1 MPSSPVRPIVQPT
14 PQPIEMANLTSSK
27 AAEAMISGP
36 VEAFT
41 DDSKAG
47 QDWAEDADEL
57 LAAAAR
63 YAEFEKNLS
72 IAQSIKIFKRAIA
85 WVFYSQLVIFGYGID
100 GVIAAS
106 LVAIP
111 KFREDYGEAFD
122 TGSSEVAYIVS
133 AKWLSAWAGA
143 SQLMA
148 IIGAAAVGYVADKIG
163 RKYTNLILCIISV
176 AAVAIQYFSNGSL
189 AIMTA
194 GKAVNGIPIGG
205 WLVLGPLYAS
215 EVAPLQLRGWLIALT
230 NFVQFTG
237 LFIFFG
243 VLNKL
248 GPLPTADSYKIAI
261 ALQWV
266 VPSIVILTIYFFPE
280 SPVWLVSVKKRDRAI
295 KSIRR
300 IYGSNPQIDQAGLLA
315 QIDVANKRQYAES
328 KEAVTYA
335 DCFTKA
341 NRKRTLISVFIFTSL
356 QFGGNI
362 FVLGYQSYYFQL
374 MGYSAQKSFML
385 NTLSFAFMWL
395 ATIASWPLMSYVGR
409 RKIII
414 LGSSWSAL
422 CLIIVGGASIAAT
435 YEAYLVVV
443 CFMFFWVSS
452 AFCQSFDR
460 LTGVAD
466 HLLQAFVYQMTLGSV
481 GFPAFLEVPTTRL
494 RAKTTS
500 LGNMSISL
508 IQWVIGFTFP
518 YLFNPDAAN
527 LGGRVGFIYGAMT
540 AMVAVGHFFLLPET
554 KDRTAAEIDILFQR
568 GVKPRDF
575 KKHRVDLLAEE

>member
-1 MPSSPVRPIVQPT
+1 MRRRSVQPVLH
-14 PQPIEMANLTSSK
+14 PIPDPVEMATLSSGK
-27 AAEAMISGP
+27 TAEAMASGAE
-36 VEAFT
+36 EAAI
-41 DDSKAG
+41 DSSKSN
-47 QDWAEDADEL
+47 QDWAEDTNDL
-57 LAAAAR
+57 LEVAAR
-63 YAEFEKNLS
+63 YTEFEKNLT
-72 IAQSIKIFKRAIA
+72 IPQSLKIFKRAVA
-85 WVFYSQLVIFGYGID
+85 WVFYAQLVIFGYGID

-111 KFREDYGEAFD
+111 KFREDYGEPFN

-143 SQLMA
+143 SQMTA
-148 IIGAAAVGYVADKIG
+148 ILGAAAVGYIADKIG
-163 RKYTNLILCIISV
+163 RKYTNLILCVISV
-176 AAVAIQYFSNGSL
+176 AAVAVQYFSHGSL

-194 GKAVNGIPIGG
+194 GKAVNGLSIGG

-215 EVAPLQLRGWLIALT
+215 EVAPLPLRGWLIALT

-248 GPLPTADSYKIAI
+248 GPLPTANSYKIAI
-261 ALQWV
+261 ALQWIIPCV
-266 VPSIVILTIYFFPE
+266 VILTIYFFPE
-280 SPVWLVSVKKRDRAI
+280 SPVWLVSVGKRDRAI
-295 KSIRR
+295 RSIEQ
-300 IYGSNPQIDQAGLLA
+300 IYGSDHRIDQPGLLA
-315 QIDVANKRQYAES
+315 QIDVSHRRQRAES
-328 KEAVTYA
+328 KESVTYA

-395 ATIASWPLMSYVGR
+395 ATIASWPLMAYVGR

-414 LGSSWSAL
+414 LGSSWAAL
-422 CLIIVGGASIAAT
+422 CLFIVGGASIAST
-435 YEAYLVVV
+435 HSAYLVIV
-443 CFMFFWVSS
+443 CFMFFWVSIS
-452 AFCQSFDR
+452 ISNAVHYAR
-460 LTGVAD
+460 NRTD
-466 HLLQAFVYQMTLGSV
+466 HLSQAFVYQMTLGSV
-481 GFPAFLEVPTTRL
+481 GFAAFLEVPTTRL

-527 LGGRVGFIYGAMT
+527 LGGRVGFIYGVMT

-568 GVKPRDF
+568 GTKPREF
-575 KKHRVDLLAEE
+575 SEEKVDLATEG